1 MMTSGSESTVVLDIE
16 GMTCSSCVLRVEKSL
31 TQLPGV
37 SAAVNLATNTARVD
51 FPATISTEDLLGAV
65 AKTGYTAHVP
75 VPVSKRDAQEHEHDH
90 STPAGSA
97 PLAARLIVSVLLT
110 LPIVAMAMVPAWQ
123 FNYWQWVSL
132 VLATPVVF
140 WAGWLFHRATF
151 INLRHGTLTMDT
163 LITLGTFAAF
173 GWSVFALF
181 FGMAGHIG
189 MRHSLE
195 LFAWQQDPTGNIYFE
210 AAAGVTT
217 FLLLGRYLED
227 RSKRSAGAALR
238 ALAAL
243 GAYEV
248 SVMRNGVESRIPIED
263 LNVGDVFV
271 VRPGDVIATDG
282 TVIEGSA
289 AVDESALTGESI
301 PVEVLANSAVTGATI
316 ALDGRLLVM
325 ATRVGE
331 NTRMAQLAKL
341 VEDAQLHKAGVQ
353 RLADKISAIFVP
365 IVIVIAFATLAVW
378 LLLGQPLAGG
388 FTAAVAVLVI
398 ACPCALGLATPVAL
412 LVGTGRAAQMGI
424 IISGP
429 EAIESSSRIDTVVL
443 DKTGTVTSGIMSVA
457 EIRVSVGTDESEAI
471 QRVGALERLSEH
483 PVAKAIAR
491 EADRQNVTNSSLV
504 VDFRS
509 TAGVGVYGKV
519 GGIEV
524 WAGTV
529 EWMERND
536 LLLTAD
542 QRQFIASTHGAG
554 GTAILTGWNSCV
566 RAIFAVTDTVRDDSV
581 AAISRLNA
589 MGLQTILLT
598 GDHEG
603 VARTVAH
610 HVGISR
616 VIAGASPERKVAVI
630 QELMAE
636 GRHVAMVGD
645 GVNDAA
651 ALAQAD
657 LGLAMGTGTDVA
669 IAASDITLVRGTLS
683 AAADALSLSRRTL
696 GIIRGNLFWAFAYN
710 VAAIPLAALGF
721 LNPMLAGAAM
731 AFSSLFVVLNSLRL
745 RSFR

>member
-1 MMTSGSESTVVLDIE
+1 M
-16 GMTCSSCVLRVEKSL
+16 
-31 TQLPGV
+31 
-37 SAAVNLATNTARVD
+37 
-51 FPATISTEDLLGAV
+51 

-75 VPVSKRDAQEHEHDH
+75 VSVSKRDAHEHDH
-90 STPAGSA
+90 SAPAGSA
-97 PLAARLIVSVLLT
+97 PLAVRLIVSVILT

-123 FNYWQWVSL
+123 FDYWQWVSL

-189 MRHSLE
+189 MRHGLE

-248 SVMRNGVESRIPIED
+248 SVMRNGVESRIPIEE

-282 TVIEGSA
+282 TVIEGST

-301 PVEVLANSAVTGATI
+301 PVEVQANSAVTGATI

-325 ATRVGE
+325 ATRVGQ
-331 NTRMAQLAKL
+331 NTRIAQLAKL

-365 IVIVIAFATLAVW
+365 IVIVIAFATLAGW

-443 DKTGTVTSGIMSVA
+443 DKTGTVTSGLMSVA

-491 EADRQNVTNSSLV
+491 ETDRQNVTNSSLV

-519 GGIEV
+519 GGIDV

-536 LLLTAD
+536 LLLSAD
-542 QRQFIASTHGAG
+542 QRQFIASTHSAG
-554 GTAILTGWNSCV
+554 GTAILAGWNSCV

-603 VARTVAH
+603 VARTVAD

-630 QELMAE
+630 QELMAD

-745 RSFR
+745 KSFR

>member
-16 GMTCSSCVLRVEKSL
+16 GMTCSSCVSRVEKSL

-51 FPATISTEDLLGAV
+51 FPATISTEDLLVAV

-75 VPVSKRDAQEHEHDH
+75 VSVSKRDAHEHDH
-90 STPAGSA
+90 SAPAGSA
-97 PLAARLIVSVLLT
+97 PLAVRLIVSVILT

-123 FNYWQWVSL
+123 FDYWQWVSL

-189 MRHSLE
+189 MRHGLE

-248 SVMRNGVESRIPIED
+248 SVMRNGVESRIPIEE

-282 TVIEGSA
+282 TVIEGST

-301 PVEVLANSAVTGATI
+301 PVEVQANSAVTGATI

-325 ATRVGE
+325 ATRVGQ
-331 NTRMAQLAKL
+331 NTRIAQLAKL

-365 IVIVIAFATLAVW
+365 IVIVIAFATLAGW

-443 DKTGTVTSGIMSVA
+443 DKTGTVTSGLMSVA

-491 EADRQNVTNSSLV
+491 ETDRQNVTNSSLV

-519 GGIEV
+519 GGIDV

-536 LLLTAD
+536 LLLSAD
-542 QRQFIASTHGAG
+542 QRQFIASTHSAG
-554 GTAILTGWNSCV
+554 GTAILAGWNSCV

-603 VARTVAH
+603 VARTVAD

-630 QELMAE
+630 QELMAD

-745 RSFR
+745 KSFR

>member
-1 MMTSGSESTVVLDIE
+1 MTSGSESTVVLDIE

-51 FPATISTEDLLGAV
+51 FPTSISTEDLLVAV
-65 AKTGYTAHVP
+65 AKTGYTAHIP
-75 VPVSKRDAQEHEHDH
+75 LPISKREAIEHDH
-90 STPAGSA
+90 SAPVGSA
-97 PLAARLIVSVLLT
+97 PLATRLIVSGILT

-123 FNYWQWVSL
+123 FDYWQWVSL

-248 SVMRNGVESRIPIED
+248 SVMRNGVESRIPIEE

-325 ATRVGE
+325 ATRVGQ

-365 IVIVIAFATLAVW
+365 IVIVIAFATLAGW

-443 DKTGTVTSGIMSVA
+443 DKTGTVTSGLMSVA

-483 PVAKAIAR
+483 PVAKAIAQ
-491 EADRQNVTNSSLV
+491 EADRQNVTNNSLV

-509 TAGVGVYGKV
+509 TAGIGVYGKV
-519 GGIEV
+519 GGIDV

-542 QRQFIASTHGAG
+542 QRQFIASTHSAG
-554 GTAILTGWNSCV
+554 GTAILAGWNSCV

-589 MGLQTILLT
+589 MGLQIILLT

-603 VARTVAH
+603 VARTVAD

-745 RSFR
+745 RSFRR